1 MSGADPLPPLLVPD
15 PRPSAAAPPRVAP
28 PEDRLRAMVEDGY
41 DFVWRTLVRFG
52 VARSE
57 AEDAAQQVFIVA
69 SRRLDAI
76 TPGAERAFLFQT
88 ARRLA
93 WNARR
98 TVRRRREEPEPAGDR
113 IDPGAGPDVALE
125 RARLRAMMDRVVEEL
140 DLDLREVFVLYE
152 LEEMTMVEIARLLE
166 IPAGTV
172 ASRLRRARVAF
183 REAVRRQTADG
194 GEP

>member
-1 MSGADPLPPLLVPD
+1 MPG
-15 PRPSAAAPPRVAP
+15 PRPSVAAPPRVAS

-93 WNARR
+93 WNVRR
-98 TVRRRREEPEPAGDR
+98 TVRRRREEPETAADPVDPAG
-113 IDPGAGPDVALE
+113 GPDVALE

-183 REAVRRQTADG
+183 REAVRRQATRG
-194 GEP
+194 GDP